1 MSREYLDQTL
11 DALKGQVVELEEMVS
26 NAAIEA
32 VDSLLERDLE
42 KSKQVYLNDQAINDK
57 RFEIENE
64 CLVTI
69 ATQQPLATDLREL
82 ASILEIATELERMG
96 DYAKGIAKINLLIDK
111 KSTKAKSIL
120 DLKEM
125 TDITVSMLK
134 RAIEAFVNV
143 DVETARSL
151 PQEDDRVDEL
161 FNQIYDGLVEEMMN
175 KKKRISLA
183 SQLQWAAHHIERMA
197 DRVVNI
203 CERTIFIATGEMDE
217 LEESDDEWVVDIE

>member
-69 ATQQPLATDLREL
+69 ATQQPLATDLRDWSAWETMPRGSPR
-82 ASILEIATELERMG
+82 SI
-96 DYAKGIAKINLLIDK
+96 
-111 KSTKAKSIL
+111 
-120 DLKEM
+120 
-125 TDITVSMLK
+125 
-134 RAIEAFVNV
+134 
-143 DVETARSL
+143 
-151 PQEDDRVDEL
+151 
-161 FNQIYDGLVEEMMN
+161 
-175 KKKRISLA
+175 
-183 SQLQWAAHHIERMA
+183 
-197 DRVVNI
+197 
-203 CERTIFIATGEMDE
+203 C
-217 LEESDDEWVVDIE
+217 